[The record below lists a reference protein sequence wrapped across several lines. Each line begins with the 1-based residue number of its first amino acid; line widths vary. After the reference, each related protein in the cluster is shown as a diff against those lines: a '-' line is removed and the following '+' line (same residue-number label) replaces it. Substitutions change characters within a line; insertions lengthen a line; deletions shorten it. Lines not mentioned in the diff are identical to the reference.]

1 MTVTLGRT
9 GIWSRQ
15 LRYGDA
21 SEAAEAA
28 AELEQLGYGALWM
41 PDSGGELFADVD
53 NLLTATQRITVAT
66 GILNI
71 WLRPADESA
80 ARFHELTAA
89 HGERLLMGI
98 GVSHAHAIE
107 RLRGPGVYTRPV
119 QQVAAFLDGLDAA
132 DPPVSSSD
140 RVLAALGPRMVELA
154 RRRSAGAH
162 PYLVT
167 PEHTAITRERLGDR
181 PVVAV
186 EQGVV
191 LEADRDAARAL
202 ARQHLAFYLTAP
214 NYTNNWKRI
223 GFTDDDLAGGGSD
236 RLVDALYARGD
247 ETAIA
252 RRVKDQRD
260 AGASHV
266 CVQVVTADPD
276 AFPRAEWR
284 VLAPALV

>member
-1 MTVTLGRT
+1 
-9 GIWSRQ
+9 
-15 LRYGDA
+15 
-21 SEAAEAA
+21 
-28 AELEQLGYGALWM
+28 LWV
-41 PDSGGELFADVD
+41 PDSGGDLFADVD

-71 WLRPADESA
+71 WLRPVDEA
-80 ARFHELTAA
+80 ARRFHELTAA

-119 QQVAAFLDGLDAA
+119 QQVAAYLDGLDAA
-132 DPPVSSSD
+132 VPPVTSGD

-167 PEHTAITRERLGDR
+167 PEHTAITRERLGER

-191 LEADRDAARAL
+191 LEPDRDAAREL
-202 ARQHLAFYLTAP
+202 ARQHLSFYLTAP

-247 ETAIA
+247 EAAIA

-260 AGASHV
+260 AGATHV
-266 CVQVVTADPD
+266 CVQVVTADRD

-284 VLAPALV
+284 ALAPSLV